1 MWTQRLMWIAWPAF
15 LSACVLELVVFAAV
29 DPNDLQWVGQP
40 LGWSRQGVYTVA
52 FFVFWLVSM
61 GANALTVVLLMSAP
75 EDRGPVL

>member
-40 LGWSRQGVYTVA
+40 LGW
-52 FFVFWLVSM
+52 
-61 GANALTVVLLMSAP
+61 
-75 EDRGPVL
+75 